1 MYKPKY
7 RFDSNVTVNHGAFRT
22 TRIHLGAASLALMAL
37 LIGGCDTKSAPI
49 TKPPAPQVT
58 VAKVECKP
66 VIETDEFTGRL
77 EAVDHVEIRPRVSG
91 QLDSVH
97 FQEGAIV
104 QKGDLLFTIDPRP
117 FQAEV
122 DRLKAERERAKAQL
136 ARCQS
141 DFARAERL
149 HNNNGMSVE
158 EYDRRNSARAEAEA
172 QVASVEASLR
182 GAELNL
188 EFTHIV
194 SPITGRVSRAEVT
207 RGNLVTSGGGGPA
220 TLLTT
225 VVSLDPVYAYFDA
238 DEQTY
243 LKYGKLARAGKKGT
257 NGEASGPI
265 YLGLAGEED
274 FPHKGVV
281 NFIDNQ
287 VNPTTGTIRARGVF
301 SNKDLSLT
309 PGLFARLKLAGGE
322 TIRGCQIDDAAV
334 GTDLNQK
341 FVLVVDAN
349 NAVAYRPV
357 TLGPMVNG
365 LRVVRDGLHEG
376 DVVVVNGL
384 QRVRPGM
391 NVTPKQVPMGRA
403 QLSSPT
409 GPSGANDDVTA
420 KRQGAS
426 GK

>member
-1 MYKPKY
+1 MYRPEHGFKPSINSRHAVR
-7 RFDSNVTVNHGAFRT
+7 RFA
-22 TRIHLGAASLALMAL
+22 RIISGAAPLILLALL
-37 LIGGCDTKSAPI
+37 VSGCDTKSAAV
-49 TKPPAPQVT
+49 TKAPAPQVT
-58 VAKVECKP
+58 VSKVECKP
-66 VIETDEFTGRL
+66 VIESDEFTGRL

-97 FQEGAIV
+97 FQEGVIV
-104 QKGDLLFTIDPRP
+104 QKGELLFTIDPRP

-122 DRLKAERERAKAQL
+122 DRLKAELERAKAQL
-136 ARCQS
+136 ARSQS

-207 RGNLVTSGGGGPA
+207 RGNLVTSSGGGPA

-243 LKYGKLARAGKKGT
+243 LRYGKLARAGKKGT
-257 NGEASGPI
+257 NGEANGPI

-287 VNPTTGTIRARGVF
+287 VNPSTGTIRARGVF
-301 SNKDLSLT
+301 TNKDLSLT

-322 TIRGCQIDDAAV
+322 TIRGCQVDDAAV

-357 TLGPMVNG
+357 TLGPIVNG

-391 NVTPKQVPMGRA
+391 NVTPKQVPMGSA
-403 QLSSPT
+403 LLSSPPEIKDDT
-409 GPSGANDDVTA
+409 GAKGQGGSGT
-420 KRQGAS
+420 
-426 GK
+426 

>member
-1 MYKPKY
+1 MYRPKY
-7 RFDSNVTVNHGAFRT
+7 ELDANVNTPRDAFRF
-22 TRIHLGAASLALMAL
+22 RGLIVAAALFAPL
-37 LIGGCDTKSAPI
+37 TLIINGCDTKSAPV
-49 TKPPAPQVT
+49 TKPPAPLVT
-58 VAKVECKP
+58 VSKVECKP
-66 VIETDEFTGRL
+66 VIEADEFTGRL

-122 DRLKAERERAKAQL
+122 DRLKAELERAKAQL
-136 ARCQS
+136 ARSQS

-149 HNNNGMSVE
+149 RNNNGMSPE

-243 LKYGKLARAGKKGT
+243 LKYGKLARAEKKRT
-257 NGEASGPI
+257 NGEANGPI

-309 PGLFARLKLAGGE
+309 PGLFARLKLSGGE

-357 TLGPMVNG
+357 TLGPIVNG

-391 NVTPKQVPMGRA
+391 SVTPKQVPMGSA
-403 QLSSPT
+403 LLSSPA
-409 GPSGANDDVTA
+409 GVNGDAGANS
-420 KRQGAS
+420 RGGS

>member
-1 MYKPKY
+1 
-7 RFDSNVTVNHGAFRT
+7 
-22 TRIHLGAASLALMAL
+22 LLALFVN
-37 LIGGCDTKSAPI
+37 GCDTKSATV
-49 TKPPAPQVT
+49 TKAPPPQVT

-66 VIETDEFTGRL
+66 VIESDEFTGRL

-104 QKGDLLFTIDPRP
+104 QKGELLFTIDPRP

-122 DRLKAERERAKAQL
+122 DRLKAELERAKAQL
-136 ARCQS
+136 ARSQS

-243 LKYGKLARAGKKGT
+243 LRYGKLARAGKKGT
-257 NGEASGPI
+257 NGEANGPI

-301 SNKDLSLT
+301 TNKDFSLT

-322 TIRGCQIDDAAV
+322 TIRGCQIDDAGV

-391 NVTPKQVPMGRA
+391 NVTPKQVPMGNA
-403 QLSSPT
+403 SLSSP
-409 GPSGANDDVTA
+409 PVVKDDVGV
-420 KRQGAS
+420 KGQGSS

>member
-1 MYKPKY
+1 
-7 RFDSNVTVNHGAFRT
+7 
-22 TRIHLGAASLALMAL
+22 
-37 LIGGCDTKSAPI
+37 
-49 TKPPAPQVT
+49 
-58 VAKVECKP
+58 
-66 VIETDEFTGRL
+66 
-77 EAVDHVEIRPRVSG
+77 
-91 QLDSVH
+91 
-97 FQEGAIV
+97 
-104 QKGDLLFTIDPRP
+104 
-117 FQAEV
+117 
-122 DRLKAERERAKAQL
+122 
-136 ARCQS
+136 
-141 DFARAERL
+141 
-149 HNNNGMSVE
+149 MSIE

-243 LKYGKLARAGKKGT
+243 LRYGKLARAGKKGT
-257 NGEASGPI
+257 NGEANGPI

-301 SNKDLSLT
+301 TNKDFSLT

-349 NAVAYRPV
+349 NSVAYRPV

-391 NVTPKQVPMGRA
+391 NVTPKQVPMGSSS
-403 QLSSPT
+403 LSSPP
-409 GPSGANDDVTA
+409 GVNDDASA
-420 KRQGAS
+420 KSHGGS

>member
-1 MYKPKY
+1 MYGPEQGFETS
-7 RFDSNVTVNHGAFRT
+7 RTSSRGASRPANFVSV
-22 TRIHLGAASLALMAL
+22 AAPLALLAL
-37 LIGGCDTKSAPI
+37 LIGGCDTKSAPM

-58 VAKVECKP
+58 VAKVECKA
-66 VIETDEFTGRL
+66 VIESDEFTGRL

-104 QKGDLLFTIDPRP
+104 QKGELLFTIDPRP

-122 DRLKAERERAKAQL
+122 DRLKAELERAKAQL
-136 ARCQS
+136 ARSQS

-207 RGNLVTSGGGGPA
+207 RGNLVTSGGGGQA

-243 LKYGKLARAGKKGT
+243 LRYGKLARAGKKGT
-257 NGEASGPI
+257 NGEANGPI

-301 SNKDLSLT
+301 TNKDFSLT
-309 PGLFARLKLAGGE
+309 PGLFARLKLSGGE
-322 TIRGCQIDDAAV
+322 TIRGCQVDDAAV

-391 NVTPKQVPMGRA
+391 QVSATVATMGGA
-403 QLSSPT
+403 Q
-409 GPSGANDDVTA
+409 
-420 KRQGAS
+420 
-426 GK
+426 

>member
-1 MYKPKY
+1 MTLRRGTV
-7 RFDSNVTVNHGAFRT
+7 RFAEFR
-22 TRIHLGAASLALMAL
+22 LAAAPLALLAL
-37 LIGGCDTKSAPI
+37 LTSGCDTNSAPI
-49 TKPPAPQVT
+49 TKAPAPQVT

-104 QKGDLLFTIDPRP
+104 EKSHLLFTIDPRP

-122 DRLKAERERAKAQL
+122 DRLKAELERAKAQL
-136 ARCQS
+136 ARSQS

-172 QVASVEASLR
+172 QVASVEAALR

-207 RGNLVTSGGGGPA
+207 RGNLVTSGSGGPA

-243 LKYGKLARAGKKGT
+243 LKYGKQARAGKKGT

-309 PGLFARLKLAGGE
+309 PGLFARLRLAGGE
-322 TIRGCQIDDAAV
+322 TVRGCQIDDAAV

-341 FVLVVDAN
+341 FVLVVDTN

-365 LRVVRDGLHEG
+365 MRVVRDGLREG

-391 NVTPKQVPMGRA
+391 SVTPKQVPMGSA
-403 QLSSPT
+403 SLPSPPGLSDD
-409 GPSGANDDVTA
+409 SGS
-420 KRQGAS
+420 KRQGGS

>member
-1 MYKPKY
+1 
-7 RFDSNVTVNHGAFRT
+7 
-22 TRIHLGAASLALMAL
+22 LGATELILLALFVN
-37 LIGGCDTKSAPI
+37 GCDTKSATV
-49 TKPPAPQVT
+49 TKTPAPQVT
-58 VAKVECKP
+58 VAKVQCKP
-66 VIETDEFTGRL
+66 VIESDEFTGRL

-104 QKGDLLFTIDPRP
+104 QKGELLFTIDPRP

-122 DRLKAERERAKAQL
+122 DRLHAERERAKAQL

-194 SPITGRVSRAEVT
+194 SPISGRVSRAEVT

-243 LKYGKLARAGKKGT
+243 LRYGKLARAGKKGT
-257 NGEASGPI
+257 NGEANGPI

-301 SNKDLSLT
+301 INKDLSLT

-391 NVTPKQVPMGRA
+391 NVTPKQVPMGSA
-403 QLSSPT
+403 SLSSTPAVKDDP
-409 GPSGANDDVTA
+409 GAKDQGSG
-420 KRQGAS
+420 

>member
-1 MYKPKY
+1 MYRPKY
-7 RFDSNVTVNHGAFRT
+7 GFVSSNNSHRWAFRFAEA
-22 TRIHLGAASLALMAL
+22 GAVAAL
-37 LIGGCDTKSAPI
+37 LAWTMLFTNGCDTKSAPVA
-49 TKPPAPQVT
+49 KPPAPQVT

-66 VIETDEFTGRL
+66 LVETDEFTGRL

-122 DRLKAERERAKAQL
+122 DRLKAELERAHAQL
-136 ARCQS
+136 ARSQS

-243 LKYGKLARAGKKGT
+243 LRYGKLARAGKKGT
-257 NGEASGPI
+257 NGEANGPI

-301 SNKDLSLT
+301 SNKDLALT

-357 TLGPMVNG
+357 MLGPIVNG

-391 NVTPKQVPMGRA
+391 NVTPKQVPMGSA
-403 QLSSPT
+403 QLSAPT
-409 GPSGANDDVTA
+409 GPTGANEDANA
-420 KRQGAS
+420 KRQSAS

>member
-1 MYKPKY
+1 MYRPKY
-7 RFDSNVTVNHGAFRT
+7 GFVSSNNSHRGAFRFAEA
-22 TRIHLGAASLALMAL
+22 GAVAAL
-37 LIGGCDTKSAPI
+37 LAWTMLFTNGCDTKSAPVA
-49 TKPPAPQVT
+49 KPPAPQVT

-66 VIETDEFTGRL
+66 LVETDEFTGRL

-122 DRLKAERERAKAQL
+122 DRLKAELERAHAQL
-136 ARCQS
+136 ARSQS

-243 LKYGKLARAGKKGT
+243 LRYGKLARAGKKGT
-257 NGEASGPI
+257 NGEANGPI

-301 SNKDLSLT
+301 SNKDLALT

-357 TLGPMVNG
+357 TLGPILNG

-391 NVTPKQVPMGRA
+391 NVTPKQVPMGSA
-403 QLSSPT
+403 QLSAPT
-409 GPSGANDDVTA
+409 GPTGANEDVNA
-420 KRQGAS
+420 KRQSAS

>member
-1 MYKPKY
+1 MHRPEYGFKSSINSRREGRKFG
-7 RFDSNVTVNHGAFRT
+7 RVS
-22 TRIHLGAASLALMAL
+22 LGAAPLAFLALL
-37 LIGGCDTKSAPI
+37 VNGCDTKSAPMA
-49 TKPPAPQVT
+49 KPPAPQVT
-58 VAKVECKP
+58 VAKVQCKP
-66 VIETDEFTGRL
+66 VVETDEFTGRL

-91 QLDSVH
+91 QLETVH
-97 FQEGAIV
+97 FLEGAIV
-104 QKGDLLFTIDPRP
+104 QKGELLFTIDPRP

-136 ARCQS
+136 ARSQS

-243 LKYGKLARAGKKGT
+243 LRYGKLARAGKKGT

-265 YLGLAGEED
+265 YLGLAGEDD

-301 SNKDLSLT
+301 GNKDFSLT
-309 PGLFARLKLAGGE
+309 PGLFARLQLAGGE
-322 TIRGCQIDDAAV
+322 TIHSCQIDDAAV

-349 NAVAYRPV
+349 NAVGYRPV

-365 LRVVRDGLHEG
+365 LRVVRDGLQEG

-391 NVTPKQVPMGRA
+391 SVTPKQVPMGSA
-403 QLSSPT
+403 LLSSP
-409 GPSGANDDVTA
+409 SGAKDDAGV
-420 KRQGAS
+420 KSQGGS

>member
-1 MYKPKY
+1 MYRPIY
-7 RFDSNVTVNHGAFRT
+7 GSDSRISLRRETDRFAAFR
-22 TRIHLGAASLALMAL
+22 LAAAPLALLAL
-37 LIGGCDTKSAPI
+37 LIGGCDTKSAPV
-49 TKPPAPQVT
+49 TKAAAPQVT

-66 VIETDEFTGRL
+66 VIESDEFTGRL

-104 QKGDLLFTIDPRP
+104 QKGELLFTIDPRP

-122 DRLKAERERAKAQL
+122 DRLKAERGRANAQL
-136 ARCQS
+136 ARSQS

-243 LKYGKLARAGKKGT
+243 LRYGKLARAGKKGT
-257 NGEASGPI
+257 NGEANGPI
-265 YLGLAGEED
+265 YLGLAGEEE

-301 SNKDLSLT
+301 ANKDLSLT

-349 NAVAYRPV
+349 NAVTYRPV

-391 NVTPKQVPMGRA
+391 SVTPKQVPMGSGL
-403 QLSSPT
+403 LSSQ
-409 GPSGANDDVTA
+409 SGANDGSGA
-420 KRQGAS
+420 KSHGGS
-426 GK
+426 GR

>member
-1 MYKPKY
+1 MYRPKY
-7 RFDSNVTVNHGAFRT
+7 GFVSSNNSHRWAFRFAEAVAIAT
-22 TRIHLGAASLALMAL
+22 LLAWTMLFTN
-37 LIGGCDTKSAPI
+37 GCDTKSAPVA
-49 TKPPAPQVT
+49 KPPAPQVT

-66 VIETDEFTGRL
+66 LVETDEFTGRL

-122 DRLKAERERAKAQL
+122 DRLKAELERAHAQL
-136 ARCQS
+136 ARSQS

-243 LKYGKLARAGKKGT
+243 LRYGKLARAGKKGT
-257 NGEASGPI
+257 NGEANGPI

-301 SNKDLSLT
+301 SNKDLALT

-357 TLGPMVNG
+357 TLGPILNG

-391 NVTPKQVPMGRA
+391 NVTPKQVPMGSA
-403 QLSSPT
+403 QLSAPT
-409 GPSGANDDVTA
+409 GPTGANEDANA
-420 KRQGAS
+420 KRQSAS

>member
-1 MYKPKY
+1 MYRPEY
-7 RFDSNVTVNHGAFRT
+7 RFKSSINSRSQGRRFAQ
-22 TRIHLGAASLALMAL
+22 IILGATPLVL
-37 LIGGCDTKSAPI
+37 LVLLVNGCDTKSATV
-49 TKPPAPQVT
+49 TKAPAPQVT

-66 VIETDEFTGRL
+66 VIESDEFTGRL

-104 QKGDLLFTIDPRP
+104 QKGELLFTIDPRP

-122 DRLKAERERAKAQL
+122 DRLKAELERAKAQL
-136 ARCQS
+136 ARSQS

-243 LKYGKLARAGKKGT
+243 LRYGKLARAGKKGT
-257 NGEASGPI
+257 NGEANGPI

-274 FPHKGVV
+274 FPHRGVV

-301 SNKDLSLT
+301 NNKDLSLT

-349 NAVAYRPV
+349 NSVAYRPV

-391 NVTPKQVPMGRA
+391 NVTPKQVPMGSA
-403 QLSSPT
+403 SLSSP
-409 GPSGANDDVTA
+409 PAIKDDAGA
-420 KRQGAS
+420 KGQGSS

>member
-1 MYKPKY
+1 MYRPEKRTKPSINSHHEG
-7 RFDSNVTVNHGAFRT
+7 REFA
-22 TRIHLGAASLALMAL
+22 RIILGAAPLVLLALFVS
-37 LIGGCDTKSAPI
+37 GCDTKSAMV
-49 TKPPAPQVT
+49 TKAPAPQVT
-58 VAKVECKP
+58 VATVECKP
-66 VIETDEFTGRL
+66 VIESDEFTGRL

-104 QKGDLLFTIDPRP
+104 QKGEPLFTIDPRP

-122 DRLKAERERAKAQL
+122 DRLKAELERAKAQL
-136 ARCQS
+136 ARSQS

-172 QVASVEASLR
+172 QVASVQASLR

-243 LKYGKLARAGKKGT
+243 LRYGKLARAGKKGT
-257 NGEASGPI
+257 NGEANGPI

-301 SNKDLSLT
+301 TNKDLSLT
-309 PGLFARLKLAGGE
+309 PGLFSRLKLAGGE

-349 NAVAYRPV
+349 NAVVYRPV

-391 NVTPKQVPMGRA
+391 NVTPKQVPMGSA
-403 QLSSPT
+403 LLSSPP
-409 GPSGANDDVTA
+409 GVNDDAGA
-420 KRQGAS
+420 KRQGGS

>member
-1 MYKPKY
+1 MYRPNY
-7 RFDSNVTVNHGAFRT
+7 WLDSINNSRRGAFWFAGSVAVT
-22 TRIHLGAASLALMAL
+22 AL
-37 LIGGCDTKSAPI
+37 LASVSLLIVGCDTKSAPI
-49 TKPPAPQVT
+49 TKAPAPQVT

-66 VIETDEFTGRL
+66 VIESDEFTGRL

-122 DRLKAERERAKAQL
+122 DRLKAELQRAKAQL
-136 ARCQS
+136 ARTQS

-149 HNNNGMSVE
+149 HNNNGMSIE

-243 LKYGKLARAGKKGT
+243 LRYGKLARAGKKGT
-257 NGEASGPI
+257 NGEANGPI

-287 VNPTTGTIRARGVF
+287 VNPSTGTIRARGVF

-309 PGLFARLKLAGGE
+309 PGLFARLRLAGGE

-391 NVTPKQVPMGRA
+391 NVTPKQVRMGSA

-409 GPSGANDDVTA
+409 QPTGANDDASA

>member
-1 MYKPKY
+1 MYRPKY
-7 RFDSNVTVNHGAFRT
+7 EFYSSITASRRVQRFAEFSG
-22 TRIHLGAASLALMAL
+22 IASPLVFLAL
-37 LIGGCDTKSAPI
+37 LINGCDTKSAPV
-49 TKPPAPQVT
+49 TKAPAPQVT

-66 VIETDEFTGRL
+66 VIESDEFTGRL

-104 QKGDLLFTIDPRP
+104 QKGELLFTIDPRP

-149 HNNNGMSVE
+149 HNNNGMSIE

-243 LKYGKLARAGKKGT
+243 LRYGKLARAGKKGT
-257 NGEASGPI
+257 NGEANGPI

-301 SNKDLSLT
+301 INKDLSLT

-341 FVLVVDAN
+341 FVLVVNAN

-391 NVTPKQVPMGRA
+391 NVTPKQVPMGSA
-403 QLSSPT
+403 LLSSP
-409 GPSGANDDVTA
+409 SRVKDDVGG
-420 KRQGAS
+420 KSQGGS

>member
-1 MYKPKY
+1 MYRPKY
-7 RFDSNVTVNHGAFRT
+7 GFGSSNNSRRGAFRFAD
-22 TRIHLGAASLALMAL
+22 AAVVATLLAWTMLFTN
-37 LIGGCDTKSAPI
+37 GCDTKSAPVA
-49 TKPPAPQVT
+49 KPPAPQVT

-66 VIETDEFTGRL
+66 LVETDEFTGRL

-104 QKGDLLFTIDPRP
+104 QKGDLLFTIDSRP

-122 DRLKAERERAKAQL
+122 DRLKAELERAHAQL
-136 ARCQS
+136 ARSQS

-243 LKYGKLARAGKKGT
+243 LKYGKQARAGKKGT

-301 SNKDLSLT
+301 NNKDLSLT
-309 PGLFARLKLAGGE
+309 PGLFARLKLAGGQ

-357 TLGPMVNG
+357 TLGPIVNG

-391 NVTPKQVPMGRA
+391 NVTPKQVPMGSA
-403 QLSSPT
+403 QLSSPAGHT
-409 GPSGANDDVTA
+409 GANDDAQA
-420 KRQGAS
+420 KRPGAS

>member
-1 MYKPKY
+1 VS
-7 RFDSNVTVNHGAFRT
+7 R
-22 TRIHLGAASLALMAL
+22 
-37 LIGGCDTKSAPI
+37 
-49 TKPPAPQVT
+49 
-58 VAKVECKP
+58 VECKP
-66 VIETDEFTGRL
+66 VIESDEFTGRL

-122 DRLKAERERAKAQL
+122 DRLKAELERAKAQL
-136 ARCQS
+136 ARSQS

-243 LKYGKLARAGKKGT
+243 LKYGRQARAGKKGT
-257 NGEASGPI
+257 NGENNGPI
-265 YLGLAGEED
+265 YLGLAGEEE

-309 PGLFARLKLAGGE
+309 PGLFARLKLAGGA

-357 TLGPMVNG
+357 TLGPIVNG

-391 NVTPKQVPMGRA
+391 SVTPKQVPMGSA
-403 QLSSPT
+403 LLSSPA
-409 GPSGANDDVTA
+409 GVNDDAGA
-420 KRQGAS
+420 KSRGGS

>member
-1 MYKPKY
+1 MYRPKY
-7 RFDSNVTVNHGAFRT
+7 GLDSSITVNCGAVRFPLINLT
-22 TRIHLGAASLALMAL
+22 APLLALQAL
-37 LIGGCDTKSAPI
+37 LIIGCDTKSAPMV
-49 TKPPAPQVT
+49 KPPAPTVS

-117 FQAEV
+117 FQAEE
-122 DRLKAERERAKAQL
+122 DRLKAELERAKAQL

-243 LKYGKLARAGKKGT
+243 LRYGKLARAGKKGV
-257 NGEASGPI
+257 NGEANGPI

-384 QRVRPGM
+384 QRVRPGT
-391 NVTPKQVPMGRA
+391 NVRPKQVPMGSS
-403 QLSSPT
+403 QLSSP
-409 GPSGANDDVTA
+409 SGANADAGA
-420 KRQGAS
+420 KSQGGS

>member
-1 MYKPKY
+1 MYRSKY
-7 RFDSNVTVNHGAFRT
+7 ELDPSVNTPREAFRFSGL
-22 TRIHLGAASLALMAL
+22 IAAAAL
-37 LIGGCDTKSAPI
+37 LAPMTLIINGCDTKSAPVS
-49 TKPPAPQVT
+49 KPPAPLVT
-58 VAKVECKP
+58 VSRVECKP
-66 VIETDEFTGRL
+66 VIEADEFTGRL

-122 DRLKAERERAKAQL
+122 DRLKAELERAKAQL
-136 ARCQS
+136 ARSQS

-172 QVASVEASLR
+172 QMASVEASLR

-243 LKYGKLARAGKKGT
+243 LKYGKLARAEKKRT
-257 NGEASGPI
+257 NGEANGPI

-301 SNKDLSLT
+301 NNKDFSLT
-309 PGLFARLKLAGGE
+309 PGLFARLKLSGGE

-341 FVLVVDAN
+341 FVLVVDGN
-349 NAVAYRPV
+349 NAIAYRPV

-391 NVTPKQVPMGRA
+391 SVTPKQVPMGRA
-403 QLSSPT
+403 QLSSP
-409 GPSGANDDVTA
+409 AVVNDDEAA
-420 KRQGAS
+420 KSRGGS

>member
-1 MYKPKY
+1 
-7 RFDSNVTVNHGAFRT
+7 
-22 TRIHLGAASLALMAL
+22 
-37 LIGGCDTKSAPI
+37 
-49 TKPPAPQVT
+49 
-58 VAKVECKP
+58 VECKP
-66 VIETDEFTGRL
+66 VIESDEFTGRL

-122 DRLKAERERAKAQL
+122 DRLKAELQRAKAQL
-136 ARCQS
+136 ARTQS

-149 HNNNGMSVE
+149 HNNNGMSIE

-243 LKYGKLARAGKKGT
+243 LRYGKLARAGKKGT
-257 NGEASGPI
+257 NGEANGPI

-287 VNPTTGTIRARGVF
+287 VNPSTGTIRARGVF

-309 PGLFARLKLAGGE
+309 PGLFARLRLAGGE

-391 NVTPKQVPMGRA
+391 NVTPKQVPMGSA

-409 GPSGANDDVTA
+409 QPTGANDDASA